1 MQSRLFKLDSFTFVG
16 KREPLD
22 LINGEHLQKIPE
34 IWGLAKEPGGL
45 VDLLLAINN
54 ENIEGLLGISDV
66 SKTSQEN
73 LTFDYWIGVNSS
85 HIEDLTHLTI
95 PAAHWIS
102 FEVDGVTPQSIQ
114 KGFSQVFEKELKAHN
129 VEAALP
135 YQIEYYPPNYVENVN
150 TLIEIWIPIEVL

>member
-1 MQSRLFKLDSFTFVG
+1 MQSRFFKLDSFTVVG
-16 KREPLD
+16 KREALN

-34 IWGLAKEPGGL
+34 FWGLAKQPGGL
-45 VDLLLAINN
+45 IDLLLAINN

-73 LTFDYWIGVNSS
+73 LIFDYWIGVNSN

-95 PAAHWIS
+95 PAAQWIS

-114 KGFSQVFEKELKAHN
+114 KGFNQVFESELKLHD
-129 VEAALP
+129 VEVVLP
-135 YQIEYYPPNYVENVN
+135 YQIEYYPPNYVENIN
-150 TLIEIWIPIEVL
+150 TMIEIWIPIEVM